1 MAIHIHIKDHKSM
14 SKDKNI
20 ASPKRKCLQN
30 QFDLDIKGHMKFVML
45 PHPPTDSG
53 APSSLI

>member
-1 MAIHIHIKDHKSM
+1 MAIHIHIKDDKSM

-30 QFDLDIKGHMKFVML
+30 QFDLEINGQMVVML
-45 PHPPTDSG
+45 PHPPSDSST
-53 APSSLI
+53 PSSLI